1 MSTHLKSLE
10 SAIRCGEDGETQF
23 ACHPHLM
30 DLIAAAY
37 GYGYSEAPVRGYGT
51 EGGNYGRS
59 VRIDD
64 ETWQVL
70 SEMRETPGVGKE
82 MGAYFQHRDFNGE
95 GWESFW
101 IPFRE
106 LGFGVLRVKGVQV
119 DE

>member
-1 MSTHLKSLE
+1 
-10 SAIRCGEDGETQF
+10 
-23 ACHPHLM
+23 M

-37 GYGYSEAPVRGYGT
+37 GYGCSEAPVRGYGT

-59 VRIDD
+59 VRIGE

-70 SEMRETPGVGKE
+70 TEMRESPQGKE
-82 MGAYFQHRDFNGE
+82 MGAYFQHRQFDGD

-106 LGFGVLRVKGVQV
+106 LGFASLVVKGVQV

>member
-1 MSTHLKSLE
+1 LKHLKS
-10 SAIRCGEDGETQF
+10 AIRPAADGSFEF
-23 ACHPHLM
+23 DCHPHLM

-37 GYGYSEAPVRGYGT
+37 GYGYAQAPIRGYGA

-59 VRIDD
+59 IRIDD

-70 SEMRETPGVGKE
+70 TEMRETPGIGKE
-82 MGAYFQHRDFNGE
+82 MGAYFQHREFGGE

-106 LGFGVLRVKGVQV
+106 LGFTVARVSGVQV

>member
-1 MSTHLKSLE
+1 MNTHLKSLK
-10 SAIRCGEDGETQF
+10 SAIRKREDGSFEID
-23 ACHPHLM
+23 CHPHLM

-70 SEMRETPGVGKE
+70 SEMRENSEHGKE

-101 IPFRE
+101 IPVRE

>member
-1 MSTHLKSLE
+1 MSTHLKSLV

-37 GYGYSEAPVRGYGT
+37 GYGYSDAPIRGYGV

-59 VRIDD
+59 IRIEG

-70 SEMRETPGVGKE
+70 SEMRNGE
-82 MGAYFQHRDFNGE
+82 MGAYFQHRQFDGE

-101 IPFRE
+101 VPFRE